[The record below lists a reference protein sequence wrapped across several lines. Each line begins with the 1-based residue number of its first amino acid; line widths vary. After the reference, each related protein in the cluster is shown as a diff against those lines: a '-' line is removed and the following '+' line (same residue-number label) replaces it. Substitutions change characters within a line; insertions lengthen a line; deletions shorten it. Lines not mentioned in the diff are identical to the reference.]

1 MYWNKSAIPAG
12 LSLVS
17 LLILFGCDK
26 IEGNDNLKSAAL
38 VNGQIIAASQV
49 DAELGKIGQI
59 PPEQSQDIANRIL
72 KNFVDQEL
80 LAQQAAQ
87 TKLEAQAEVRMKLAA
102 ARRQILAE
110 AQIAAMTKEMAA
122 PSETEIKGYFEA
134 HPELFGKRR
143 VYKLQELIASTS
155 PENID
160 EVRELANKAKDPR
173 ELAATL
179 QARNIQ
185 VGGREV
191 VKAAEDLPAELLVK
205 LSAMKPGQTMT
216 QVQGGKLNLVIM
228 IGAEERPVD
237 YEQAAPM
244 IARYLAN
251 TKKREQV
258 EAELAKLAAKAKI
271 EYQPPYAAFSDIQRN
286 LAKP

>member
-1 MYWNKSAIPAG
+1 MYWNKLAIPAAF
-12 LSLVS
+12 SLVS
-17 LLILFGCDK
+17 LSILFGCDK

-38 VNGQIIAASQV
+38 VNGQIIAAEQV
-49 DAELGKIGQI
+49 DAELGKMGQI
-59 PPEQSQDIANRIL
+59 PPGQSQVIANRIL

-80 LAQQAAQ
+80 LAQQAVQ
-87 TKLEAQAEVRMKLAA
+87 TKLDARDDVRMKLAA

-110 AQIAAMTKEMAA
+110 AQIAAATKEMAA
-122 PSETEIKGYFEA
+122 PGETEIKGYFDA
-134 HPELFGKRR
+134 HPELFDKRR
-143 VYKLQELIASTS
+143 VYKLQELIIATT

-185 VGGREV
+185 VGAREA

-216 QVQGGKLNLVIM
+216 QVQGGKLNLVIL
-228 IGAEERPVD
+228 IGAEERPVGF
-237 YEQAAPM
+237 EQTAPM
-244 IARYLAN
+244 IARYLVN
-251 TKKREQV
+251 TKKREHV
-258 EAELAKLAAKAKI
+258 EAELAKLGAKAKI
-271 EYQPPYAAFSDIQRN
+271 EYQPPYAAFSDIKGNQ
-286 LAKP
+286 AKP